1 MVEQVGSVF
10 IENSQGYLQCPNFS
24 DIIIRNP
31 IDFSPQPVGGA
42 WINSGSEYSTE
53 ELSWLFITYRRY
65 WSFNGRRRCRKMVGW
80 VNIFKIL
87 GRAKNLN

>member
-31 IDFSPQPVGGA
+31 IDFSPQPVGEPGL
-42 WINSGSEYSTE
+42 IQVVSILPKSYPGFHY
-53 ELSWLFITYRRY
+53 LQ
-65 WSFNGRRRCRKMVGW
+65 
-80 VNIFKIL
+80 KIL
-87 GRAKNLN
+87 EF